1 MVDADT
7 DWTKTKEMPWA
18 GGMAVWPTALGA
30 CREDTHFQFAPTTL
44 LLMLTLLHLHVE
56 GRVRNRISMQ
66 TGPPLLTMLVTRRT
80 PAGERDRQ
88 MQHYA
93 IASYT

>member
-44 LLMLTLLHLHVE
+44 LLMLTLLHQHVE
-56 GRVRNRISMQ
+56 GRVTKRVSIINADR
-66 TGPPLLTMLVTRRT
+66 
-80 PAGERDRQ
+80 PAAVDDALHEAHACRG
-88 MQHYA
+88 A
-93 IASYT
+93 